1 MFISD
6 KVKNLCWKNYH
17 LDCVEEKCLQNLQHK
32 FDSLPLDRYIKGFY
46 RYRRFSRFSVSG
58 SNITRMPH
66 ATFYQNLND
75 NKLLGGIQRSYQELK
90 QDLVRERDF
99 VSLLIK
105 FSSYCQT
112 QSESQSIEIGVH
124 QIRITCSSR
133 QSGNPTP
140 EGIHRDGV
148 DTIGILCVNRHEIK
162 GGITSLFYPDKKSLT
177 FKRKLHPGELLIV
190 NDKQL
195 WHYTSPI
202 TPVTFSNPGFR
213 DILVLTYSSVS

>member
-6 KVKNLCWKNYH
+6 EVKNLCWKNYH
-17 LDCVEEKCLQNLQHK
+17 LDRVEEKCLQNLQNK
-32 FDSLPLDRYIKGFY
+32 FDSLPLDRYIKGSY

-58 SNITRMPH
+58 SNITRLPH
-66 ATFYQNLND
+66 ANFYQNLND

-112 QSESQSIEIGVH
+112 QSDIQSMEIGVH
-124 QIRITCSSR
+124 QIRITCSSG

-148 DTIGILCVNRHEIK
+148 DTIGILCVNQHEIK
-162 GGITSLFYPDKKSLT
+162 GGITSLFYPDKESLT
-177 FKRKLHPGELLIV
+177 FKSKLNPGELLIV

-202 TPVTFSNPGFR
+202 TPVTLSDPGFR
-213 DILVLTYSSVS
+213 DVLVMTYSSVS